1 MQLLIT
7 KYQDKKNVIKY
18 IRNNG
23 TETWMY
29 SDDFFVLHDLSHFA
43 LEKTL
48 GYTTAFMGM
57 LNNGTSI
64 QDFEDRVTRNKLT
77 ITKEALYAENMANL
91 FLMETVQGNFTN
103 LNEVIKQAHEAV
115 TTNCP
120 APVLTEENI
129 TNIRTTVRHLIST
142 WRRLPAGKT
151 LQLEYII

>member
-7 KYQDKKNVIKY
+7 KYRDKKSVIKY

-43 LEKTL
+43 LEKAL

-64 QDFEDRVTRNKLT
+64 QDFEDRDIRNKLT

-91 FLMETVQGNFTN
+91 FLMETAQGNFTN
-103 LNEVIKQAHEAV
+103 LNEVIKQAHDAV
-115 TTNCP
+115 SKNYP

-129 TNIRTTVRHLIST
+129 ANIRTALRNLISS
-142 WRRLPAGKT
+142 WRSLPAGKT

>member
-1 MQLLIT
+1 MLIT

-43 LEKTL
+43 LEKAL

-64 QDFEDRVTRNKLT
+64 QDFEDRDIRNKLT

-91 FLMETVQGNFTN
+91 FLMETAQGNFTN
-103 LNEVIKQAHEAV
+103 LNEVIKQAHDAV
-115 TTNCP
+115 SKNYP

-129 TNIRTTVRHLIST
+129 ANIRTALRNLISI
-142 WRRLPAGKT
+142 WRSLPAGKT

>member
-7 KYQDKKNVIKY
+7 KYHDKKNVIKY

-57 LNNGTSI
+57 LNDGTSI
-64 QDFEDRVTRNKLT
+64 QDFEDRDTRNELT

-91 FLMETVQGNFTN
+91 FLMETMQGNFTN
-103 LNEVIKQAHEAV
+103 LNEVIKQAHEGV
-115 TTNCP
+115 STNYP
-120 APVLTEENI
+120 APVLTEDNI
-129 TNIRTTVRHLIST
+129 TNIRTALHDLISS
-142 WRRLPAGKT
+142 WRSLPAGKT

>member
-48 GYTTAFMGM
+48 GYTSAFMGM
-57 LNNGTSI
+57 LNNGTAI
-64 QDFEDRVTRNKLT
+64 QDFEDRDTRKKLT

-91 FLMETVQGNFTN
+91 FLIETVQGNFTN
-103 LNEVIKQAHEAV
+103 LNEVIKQAHDAV
-115 TTNCP
+115 TTNYP
-120 APVLTEENI
+120 APVLTDENI
-129 TNIRTTVRHLIST
+129 TNIRTALRQLISN
-142 WRRLPAGKT
+142 WRSLPAGKT